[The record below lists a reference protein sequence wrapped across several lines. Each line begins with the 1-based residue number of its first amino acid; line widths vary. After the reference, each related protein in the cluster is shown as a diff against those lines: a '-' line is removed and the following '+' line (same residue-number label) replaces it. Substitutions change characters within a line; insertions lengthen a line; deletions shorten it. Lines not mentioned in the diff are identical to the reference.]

1 MKLTIA
7 QSTLLRIIAA
17 APDGLWYP
25 RDFPIVEDTYLSLDG
40 SAIAQTSKALWRKG
54 LAVQNQKLGPYA
66 SWITDEGRKV
76 AEQEKGKPLTW
87 ISMTHQHPKDRK
99 AAIRRAG

>member
-1 MKLTIA
+1 MKLTIS

-25 RDFPIVEDTYLSLDG
+25 RDFPIVEGTYLSLDG

-66 SWITDEGRKV
+66 SWITEEGRKV
-76 AEQEKGKPLTW
+76 AEQERGKPLTW
-87 ISMTHQHPKDRK
+87 ISMTHQHPRTEKH
-99 AAIRRAG
+99 A